1 MDRRRRV
8 GILMTALATA
18 GALMA
23 VTGLAGGAQGTG
35 TITGVV
41 TMNDPPPP
49 STLAAT
55 ADQTVCGDTAPNETI
70 VADSDGHVANAVVRV
85 TGLAWPDDGPP
96 PTINNVD
103 CRFVDFNIAMPFA
116 GMNVTRPLRRP
127 GAVRIECDSHTWM
140 RGWVVVSNDR
150 GVVSMPDGMFTI
162 ENVPAGT
169 HEVTIWHETLGAQP
183 RSVTVAAGETTM
195 VEFTIQ

>member
-18 GALMA
+18 GALVA

-55 ADQTVCGDTAPNETI
+55 ADQTVCGDTAPNEAI

-85 TGLAWPDDGPP
+85 TGLAWPDD
-96 PTINNVD
+96 
-103 CRFVDFNIAMPFA
+103 
-116 GMNVTRPLRRP
+116 
-127 GAVRIECDSHTWM
+127 EC
-140 RGWVVVSNDR
+140 SNW
-150 GVVSMPDGMFTI
+150 
-162 ENVPAGT
+162 N
-169 HEVTIWHETLGAQP
+169 
-183 RSVTVAAGETTM
+183 
-195 VEFTIQ
+195 